1 MNNTYNKIFDNK
13 YIFEKTIYDPE
24 LDIKEFV
31 KKYIDY
37 ITIDNLLDK
46 SNLEKISLE
55 YSISLLITQS
65 SKNINCKNILTE
77 IIQNYEDIF
86 KIYMYDIILN
96 DSELDMLS
104 EILSLLNLEID
115 LFTSIEKFQEKKN
128 RENLESSYLI
138 KFVLNKNISCEY
150 KIKII
155 KNLIENNDLIFDLFF
170 YSCIN
175 NYINYYENCG
185 NYFYKISK
193 DEIQNFLEF
202 LNFIVNMCNVSID
215 KMIEP
220 KNVNNI
226 LDFDISNITNYWQKI
241 YISTF
246 KSINVLL
253 FPAFESRLNKKS
265 NFLFD
270 FNNYNNN
277 KEDIILTNN
286 KKLIDN
292 LNILYINSLQLID
305 SIFSEDIY
313 TDFIAFLNYITLNS
327 QVFNTKT
334 NEIYDK
340 NNIHSL
346 YDMLM
351 SIIFGLN
358 SKLRNPHIRFSAV
371 TLLGHIWKESIYFNY
386 NIFSPKNV
394 QFALL
399 KYITDVKFFDWT
411 SPDKAIFHI
420 DTINSIL
427 ITVHKKLGDDFFVI
441 HDDLI
446 IKPFITPE
454 LVIKLMDNAN
464 YIFQIIE
471 DIGNLDTL
479 TLTQIRESIAKI
491 YFTFSNIIDIIL
503 ILMTGIKVQELFLNK
518 DNKFIT
524 TDLLIGINMFLMK
537 FFLIFSSGKHVIY
550 TKAHIASEVSFTI
563 GKFMDILYY
572 LIENKSILLDNLD
585 KNAILYLINATKL
598 NIPLEHINTIKEFF
612 STSPDI
618 NNNID
623 NLPDQLVDQIFMIP
637 ISDPVILPNTEGF
650 YDKNNMM
657 YYLRLT
663 PINPMTREPLK
674 PEDLENY
681 NNLDHIKEKLKE
693 FWIIKNNYKLEKID

>member
-1 MNNTYNKIFDNK
+1 MNNTYSKIFDNK
-13 YIFEKTIYDPE
+13 YIFEKTIYDSE
-24 LDIKEFV
+24 LNIKEFV
-31 KKYIDY
+31 KKYIEY
-37 ITIDNLLDK
+37 ITIDILLDK
-46 SNLEKISLE
+46 LNLEKISLK
-55 YSISLLITQS
+55 YSINLLITQY

-86 KIYMYDIILN
+86 KIYLYDIILN
-96 DSELDMLS
+96 NSELDILS

-115 LFTSIEKFQEKKN
+115 LFYSIEKFQEKKT

-138 KFVLNKNISCEY
+138 KFILNKNVFCEH

-170 YSCIN
+170 YSCID
-175 NYINYYENCG
+175 NYINFYENCG

-193 DEIQNFLEF
+193 DELQNFLEF
-202 LNFIVNMCNVSID
+202 LNFMANMCNLSMD
-215 KMIEP
+215 KMIDT
-220 KNVNNI
+220 KNEDNI

-241 YISTF
+241 YILTF
-246 KSINVLL
+246 KAINLLL
-253 FPAFESRLNKKS
+253 FPAFESRLNK
-265 NFLFD
+265 NTGFLFD
-270 FNNYNNN
+270 INN
-277 KEDIILTNN
+277 KEDILLTNN

-292 LNILYINSLQLID
+292 LNILYINNLQLIN

-313 TDFIAFLNYITLNS
+313 TDFIAFLNYLTLNS
-327 QVFNTKT
+327 QIFNTKT

-340 NNIHSL
+340 NNIYSL
-346 YDMLM
+346 YDILM
-351 SIIFGLN
+351 SVIFGLN

-371 TLLGHIWKESIYFNY
+371 TLLGHIWKESKYFNSD
-386 NIFSPKNV
+386 IVTPKNI

-399 KYITDVKFFDWT
+399 KYITDIKFFDWT
-411 SPDKAIFHI
+411 SPDKAIYHI

-427 ITVHKKLGDDFFVI
+427 ITVHKNLGDEFFVI

-446 IKPFITPE
+446 IKPYITPE
-454 LVIKLMDNAN
+454 LIIKLIDNAT
-464 YIFQIIE
+464 YIFQVIE

-479 TLTQIRESIAKI
+479 TLTQIRESIAKL

-524 TDLLIGINMFLMK
+524 TDLLVGINMFLMK

-550 TKAHIASEVSFTI
+550 TKAHIASEVSVTI
-563 GKFMDILYY
+563 GKLMDILYY
-572 LIENKSILLDNLD
+572 LIENKLILLDNLD
-585 KNAILYLINATKL
+585 KNAILYLINSTKL
-598 NIPLEHINTIKEFF
+598 NIPLEHINIIKEFF
-612 STSPDI
+612 STSPNI

-623 NLPDQLVDQIFMIP
+623 NLPEQLIDPIFMIP
-637 ISDPVILPNTEGF
+637 ITNPIILPNTDGF

-657 YYLRLT
+657 YYLRLA
-663 PINPMTREPLK
+663 PVNPMTREPLK

-681 NNLDHIKEKLKE
+681 NNTDYIKEKLKE
-693 FWIIKNNYKLEKID
+693 FWIIKHNHDLKKID